1 MITKSRVLPC
11 LLAVVPVA
19 ASPRSLSYS
28 AVTGHRFSKAL
39 EQASNNSYVIITMV
53 NAEAATYFLPLYLRS
68 MRMTDSEL
76 VERAL
81 IMTLDGEAQRLCTS
95 MHQHKLCCPSD
106 SLQHDE
112 EVSFA
117 DHFVAQD
124 GVDTKAYQAMGF
136 MKVKIMLEAV
146 KLGFNVLFLDVDQVV
161 LKDPLAHIDLHED
174 VVAARD
180 CNLVDQACYKT
191 LINLGV
197 VYFRATSRATE
208 ILTNWYSRRH
218 HGWDQAIFISMVV
231 QTEDGDEPPYS
242 AARLEFE
249 AFPNFCYQYCGEVV
263 VPLYHRAANWRDVC
277 PKEEVQKWVT
287 FHVAC
292 AQDGN
297 GNNRWD
303 MSLSQWFVVNDVV
316 MMKRDMLQAIWE
328 LSLSTSSSSSARR
341 PKNLSW
347 PAAV

>member
-1 MITKSRVLPC
+1 MSAGWKWLCLVL
-11 LLAVVPVA
+11 LSNQLAVIRVA
-19 ASPRSLSYS
+19 ASPTGLSDS
-28 AVTGHRFSKAL
+28 AVTGHRFSRAL
-39 EQASNNSYVIITMV
+39 ERASDNSYVIVTMV
-53 NAEAATYFLPLYLRS
+53 NAEAAKYFLPLYLRS

-81 IMTLDGEAQRLCTS
+81 IMTLDGTAHKLCTA
-95 MHQHKLCCPSD
+95 MHQHSLCCPLD
-106 SLQHDE
+106 SLGDNDTNP
-112 EVSFA
+112 FA
-117 DHFVAQD
+117 DHYVAQD

-146 KLGFNVLFLDVDQVV
+146 ELGFHILFLDVDQVI
-161 LKDPLAHIDLHED
+161 LKHPLAHIDLSED
-174 VVAARD
+174 VLAARD
-180 CNLVDQACYKT
+180 CNLEDQTCYTK

-197 VYFRATSRATE
+197 LYFRATSRAKK
-208 ILTNWYSRRH
+208 ILTDWYSRRH
-218 HGWDQAIFISMVV
+218 NGWDQAVFISMVV
-231 QTEDGDEPPYS
+231 ETEDGDDPPYS
-242 AARLEFE
+242 VARLDFE
-249 AFPNFCYQYCGEVV
+249 AFPNFCYQYCGEIV

-297 GNNRWD
+297 SNNRWD

-328 LSLSTSSSSSARR
+328 LSLSSSSSS
-341 PKNLSW
+341 S
-347 PAAV
+347 V